1 MKRFLMAFCS
11 FLYFANAFAL
21 TDGRVAVVNHQE
33 NKGGRVL
40 IPDVALEKV
49 LDEDAVYK
57 NGCTGADGVVIP
69 GCKAFTEEQKTL
81 MLLQFAKTVDNS
93 VGSKSK
99 FMSGKDF
106 VDVCK
111 VGGIKT
117 QAECYSRVFYPT
129 LTKLSKVRIVDACK
143 TKVAAGAQLHCID
156 AFADLN
162 LTGPQAYGLIYKY
175 TDKYD
180 HFVMCHPIESKAEVV
195 GTVKTSVTSDG
206 KDVYM
211 PVMCTTIDN
220 GHFYTFK
227 FRGIDN
233 TNDLMD
239 TSVDNLKKGMC
250 KLWNTKYVSM
260 NEHVPSG
267 CLGKCNQEILEE
279 FGLKGRQVHVAD
291 KGDICEITQQGASED
306 TLKTYP
312 GHESMTYVF
321 KDVQTKHDNQLEDT
335 IRRYVELVEKI
346 DVSSFKCQ
354 YTPQLYEAW
363 NYKDRALRCK
373 INDIDVDFVF
383 DDLSESGSFS
393 RAAGAQGVQCILAG
407 GRYAAGKDCRGIT
420 RERCESMAG
429 TRWDPDAE
437 VCILETV
444 ESKKLADFATMMAG
458 GLVLSVV
465 FLPAAASGAVI
476 AISAGSSVAFDVAF
490 AGIERLEMLAPSHR
504 ARDFAKDVQAC
515 NIPIDATS
523 CTAEQHTC
531 AQGVIRDNFKRLE
544 EILMDLNDDQ
554 LAVIDEMWGN
564 VAKCLDDGELSY
576 ATTTSDTNVYDKA
589 LAIAPALLFIG
600 SFVCAP
606 EKTVEKL
613 TTKAPKLV
621 SMFRRAGVHL
631 LPSTDQIYSGEK
643 IRKIYLDN
651 INLDELNKLAQKL
664 KKGGLFYR
672 ISRHTV
678 TGRQS
683 LEIASKD
690 VFSHPELV
698 KSYKGT
704 IDDVANGRRGSITID
719 LDLFTPDEIDDLRKY
734 LKDRGLGISSE
745 GDSAFI
751 AERIVGNGVG
761 VGIGSDT
768 ASEILS
774 ALNDST
780 GMKWEYKSAANSG
793 LKYGHYRVNI
803 DSMNGTQ
810 LAEFENKLRNAGVEY
825 EKNELKRQ
833 EVSIGHFLIIR
844 EENIDNVGKI
854 PPLGV
859 DGTKNINV
867 LKNKLDNFEYHL
879 SRVSSSGGG
888 YAWEASRM
896 SESEWQQLN
905 QYLNK
910 QGVEIV
916 NSRNPAN
923 GVAEKVLQRIGE
935 NYVPKELDIFS
946 KVYTGMPEDVLHR
959 KLDYIYSVKNN
970 GGTNQ
975 DIVEAMK
982 RVGAF
987 DERQAGLLA
996 QDITNETIRRI
1007 SDNPDIVMIGKNW
1020 RNLSDSEKVEFVA
1033 NVHDIVTRERRA
1045 RVGDTQLGFKND
1057 SNWGWHRAPSANNS
1071 REFNYNI
1078 AEYKNAEDALTTII
1092 HENVHSFQSV
1102 NKSSIPEELVRLSEQ
1117 HYVTPEDN
1125 FNVYRN
1131 VLIEIEARY
1140 VSEYAAPRVSRALG
1154 W

>member
-143 TKVAAGAQLHCID
+143 SKTSPGAQLHCID
-156 AFADLN
+156 TFADLN

-195 GTVKTSVTSDG
+195 GTVKTSATFDG

-354 YTPQLYEAW
+354 YTPQLYEGW
-363 NYKDRALRCK
+363 NYKDCALRCK
-373 INDIDVDFVF
+373 INGIDVDFVF

-444 ESKKLADFATMMAG
+444 ESKNLVDFAAMMAG
-458 GLVLSVV
+458 GVVLSVV
-465 FLPAAASGAVI
+465 FLPAGASGAVI
-476 AISAGSSVAFDVAF
+476 AISAGSSVAFDLAF
-490 AGIERLEMLAPSHR
+490 AGIERLEMLAPAHR

-576 ATTTSDTNVYDKA
+576 ATTTSDTKVWDKA
-589 LAIAPALLFIG
+589 LKASSVTLMGLGIFF
-600 SFVCAP
+600 SP
-606 EKTVEKL
+606 EKAFMKL
-613 TTKAPKLV
+613 TTRAPKLARTL
-621 SMFRRAGVHL
+621 SRAGKIVETTS
-631 LPSTDQIYSGEK
+631 STLGGAKY
-643 IRKIYLDN
+643 IRIFPG
-651 INLDELNKLAQKL
+651 KL
-664 KKGGLFYR
+664 
-672 ISRHTV
+672 T
-678 TGRQS
+678 
-683 LEIASKD
+683 D
-690 VFSHPELV
+690 
-698 KSYKGT
+698 
-704 IDDVANGRRGSITID
+704 
-719 LDLFTPDEIDDLRKY
+719 DEIKHLITGFQE
-734 LKDRGLGISSE
+734 RGMYVSSNTV
-745 GDSAFI
+745 GDTGERFI
-751 AERIVGNGVG
+751 GVADNNIFDAWSNHPGNWLFNRGTD
-761 VGIGSDT
+761 I
-768 ASEILS
+768 
-774 ALNDST
+774 
-780 GMKWEYKSAANSG
+780 
-793 LKYGHYRVNI
+793 NI
-803 DSMNGTQ
+803 
-810 LAEFENKLRNAGVEY
+810 
-825 EKNELKRQ
+825 
-833 EVSIGHFLIIR
+833 
-844 EENIDNVGKI
+844 
-854 PPLGV
+854 
-859 DGTKNINV
+859 
-867 LKNKLDNFEYHL
+867 LKNKASGNFESRLADVLSGNAPGYH
-879 SRVSSSGGG
+879 
-888 YAWEASRM
+888 WEASRM

-916 NSRNPAN
+916 DGIHPTTGVPSKVIQKVRTNVTN
-923 GVAEKVLQRIGE
+923 GVKSFSVGAERFAGRLGRHNVFLEKLPTATGEMSEIVADGERAIAVVNVDGHRIPFYVSSGLAGKDAIGIASGKWYPLAGIGE
-935 NYVPKELDIFS
+935 HWYNKMPDMRNNPVKGLDDIANRLETIFDAPALKEAALNHRVPPASADAKRIMNSEFRNGVVPDLRYDPISGNYFMPKEYEGLYYDNINHIIRIF
-946 KVYTGMPEDVLHR
+946 
-959 KLDYIYSVKNN
+959 
-970 GGTNQ
+970 Q
-975 DIVEAMK
+975 
-982 RVGAF
+982 
-987 DERQAGLLA
+987 
-996 QDITNETIRRI
+996 
-1007 SDNPDIVMIGKNW
+1007 
-1020 RNLSDSEKVEFVA
+1020 
-1033 NVHDIVTRERRA
+1033 
-1045 RVGDTQLGFKND
+1045 
-1057 SNWGWHRAPSANNS
+1057 
-1071 REFNYNI
+1071 
-1078 AEYKNAEDALTTII
+1078 
-1092 HENVHSFQSV
+1092 
-1102 NKSSIPEELVRLSEQ
+1102 
-1117 HYVTPEDN
+1117 
-1125 FNVYRN
+1125 
-1131 VLIEIEARY
+1131 
-1140 VSEYAAPRVSRALG
+1140 
-1154 W
+1154 